1 MFFKKKESPAGAAPF
16 GAVSFLVAGLG
27 NPGPKYDCTRHN
39 AGFLA
44 IDTLAENLGVK
55 IDRLR
60 FKSLCADVMIEGER
74 VLLMKPSTFMNNSGE
89 AVGEAARFYKIPPEH
104 VIVLFDDVSLD
115 VGRLR
120 IRRKGSDGGHNGIK
134 SILYHLESDNFPRV
148 KIGVGQKPHPDYDL
162 ADWVLGRF
170 DKRDTALLDEAF
182 RNAAQ
187 AARMIVAG
195 KISEAMNLF
204 NTNPAKPPEKQ

>member
-1 MFFKKKESPAGAAPF
+1 MFFRKKVTPAGAAPF
-16 GAVSFLVAGLG
+16 GPVSFLVVGLG
-27 NPGPKYDCTRHN
+27 NPGPKYEGTRHN

-44 IDTLAENLGVK
+44 VDALAARLGVK

-60 FKSLCADVMIEGER
+60 FKSLCADVMIEGSR
-74 VLLMKPSTFMNNSGE
+74 ALLMKPSTFMNNSGE
-89 AVGEAARFYKIPPEH
+89 AVAEAARFYKIPPER
-104 VIVLFDDVSLD
+104 VVVLFDDVSLD

-120 IRRKGSDGGHNGIK
+120 VRRKGSDGGHNGIK

-170 DKRDTALLDEAF
+170 DQKDAAALGETF
-182 RNAAQ
+182 ERAAD

-195 KISEAMNLF
+195 QLDKAMNQF
-204 NTNPAKPPEKQ
+204 NTNPAKPET